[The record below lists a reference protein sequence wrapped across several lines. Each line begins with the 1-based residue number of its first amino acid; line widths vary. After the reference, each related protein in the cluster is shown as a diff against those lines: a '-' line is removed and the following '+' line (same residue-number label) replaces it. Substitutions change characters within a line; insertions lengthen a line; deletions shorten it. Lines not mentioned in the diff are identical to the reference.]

1 MMLGLKFGVLAL
13 QLLTAVQA
21 VKYGYNWVPVV
32 RDPPAVAAQFQDVDV
47 KLLSPAFLNPG
58 SRQPGFANGTQGP
71 TSQAD
76 ISEYL
81 NRIMLPTRPG

>member
-1 MMLGLKFGVLAL
+1 MLGLKFGLLTL
-13 QLLTAVQA
+13 QLLTAVKA

-47 KLLSPAFLNPG
+47 ELLSPAFLDPG

-76 ISEYL
+76 ISKYL
-81 NRIMLPTRPG
+81 CRHLLLF